1 MAVDAK
7 AVSTDKKRYNI
18 RISGLGGQG
27 VVTSAHILGAAMDNA
42 GKYASLVPF
51 FGSEKRMA
59 PVEAYV
65 RASSQPIYEVGEVV
79 YPDIIMIYHPQVV
92 THGKSYTMP
101 FYTGLKPNSLIII
114 NSDVDIL
121 DEEDKE
127 VLNRLNAKVVQ
138 FEATELAIKI
148 AGTELATNMAMM
160 GMVLGIMDLVSE
172 ENIEAAVRER
182 FLGNSFVASG
192 GTASLDS
199 AIEKKFKKKE
209 ELLSKNMEV
218 INKTFDLARSINMDT
233 DNLIIKLD
241 I

>member
-1 MAVDAK
+1 M
-7 AVSTDKKRYNI
+7 TEKKRYNI

-27 VVTSAHILGAAMDNA
+27 VVTTAHILGATMDNA

-65 RASSQPIYEVGEVV
+65 RASTQPIYEVGEVV
-79 YPDIIMIYHPQVV
+79 YPDIIMIYHSQVV

-114 NSDVDIL
+114 NTDTDVLHEDDI
-121 DEEDKE
+121 K
-127 VLNRLNAKVVQ
+127 VLKDLNAKVVQ
-138 FEATELAIKI
+138 FDATDLALQV

-160 GMVLGIMDLVSE
+160 GMLLGLTNLVTE
-172 ENIEAAVRER
+172 ENIEAAVKER
-182 FLGNSFVASG
+182 FLGTSFVASG
-192 GTASLDS
+192 GTAALDS

-209 ELLSKNMEV
+209 QLLEKNMEV
-218 INKTFDLARSINMDT
+218 INKTFEMANSVDLTT
-233 DNLIIKLD
+233 DDLVVQFKA
-241 I
+241 

>member
-1 MAVDAK
+1 MEIR
-7 AVSTDKKRYNI
+7 KRYNM

-27 VVTSAHILGAAMDNA
+27 VVTSAHILGSAMDNA
-42 GKYASLVPF
+42 GKFASLVPF

-65 RASSQPIYEVGEVV
+65 RASSEPIYEVGEVV
-79 YPDIIMIYHPQVV
+79 YPDIIMIYHSQVI

-101 FYTGLKPNSLIII
+101 FYMGLKPNSLVII
-114 NSDVDIL
+114 NSDVDVL
-121 DEEDKE
+121 DAEDKI

-138 FEATELAIKI
+138 FDATDLAIKI

-160 GMVLGIMDLVSE
+160 GMVLGITGLVNKD
-172 ENIEAAVRER
+172 NIEKAVRER

-209 ELLSKNMEV
+209 ELLEKNMAV
-218 INKTFDLARSINMDT
+218 INETFKLAESIDLNT
-233 DNLIIKLD
+233 DELIIKLD
-241 I
+241 A

>member
-1 MAVDAK
+1 MAV
-7 AVSTDKKRYNI
+7 DKKRYNM

-27 VVTSAHILGAAMDNA
+27 VVTSAHILGSAMDNA
-42 GKYASLVPF
+42 GKFASLVPF

-101 FYTGLKPNSLIII
+101 FYTGLKKNSLIII
-114 NSDVDIL
+114 NTDVDIL
-121 DEEDKE
+121 DPDDTK
-127 VLNRLNAKVVQ
+127 VLKDLGAKVVQ
-138 FEATELAIKI
+138 FNATELAIKI

-160 GMVLGIMDLVSE
+160 GMVLGITKLVSKD
-172 ENIEAAVRER
+172 NIEKAVRER

-209 ELLSKNMEV
+209 ELLQKNMEV
-218 INKTFDLARSINMDT
+218 INETFKLADSIDLNT
-233 DNLIIKLD
+233 DALIIKLD
-241 I
+241 A

>member
-1 MAVDAK
+1 MAE
-7 AVSTDKKRYNI
+7 TKRYNI

-27 VVTSAHILGAAMDNA
+27 VVTTAHILGATMDNA

-65 RASSQPIYEVGEVV
+65 RASTAPIYEVGEVV
-79 YPDIIMIYHPQVV
+79 YPDIIMIYHAQVV

-114 NSDVDIL
+114 NTDRNVL
-121 DEEDKE
+121 EPEDEK
-127 VLNRLNAKVVQ
+127 VLKDLNAKVVQ
-138 FEATELAIKI
+138 FDATALAMKI

-160 GMVLGIMDLVSE
+160 GMLLGLTGLVTE
-172 ENIEAAVRER
+172 EHIEAAVKER
-182 FLGNSFVASG
+182 FLGTSFVASG
-192 GTASLDS
+192 GTAALDS

-209 ELLSKNMEV
+209 QLLAKNMEV
-218 INKTFDLARSINMDT
+218 INATFEMAAQVDVSTDDLIVQFEV
-233 DNLIIKLD
+233 
-241 I
+241 

>member
-1 MAVDAK
+1 MSESIVNR
-7 AVSTDKKRYNI
+7 KRYNM

-27 VVTSAHILGAAMDNA
+27 VVTSAHILGASMDNA

-65 RASSQPIYEVGEVV
+65 RASSEPIYEVGEVV
-79 YPDIIMIYHPQVV
+79 YPDIIMIYHSQVV

-101 FYTGLKPNSLIII
+101 FYTGLKKDSLIII
-114 NSDVDIL
+114 NSDIDVLAD
-121 DEEDKE
+121 EDKE
-127 VLNRLNAKVVQ
+127 VLNRLNAKVIQ
-138 FEATELAIKI
+138 FEATELAMQV

-160 GMVLGIMDLVSE
+160 GMVLGVTGLVDKD
-172 ENIEAAVRER
+172 NIEAAVRER

-209 ELLSKNMEV
+209 ELLAKNMEV
-218 INKTFDLARSINMDT
+218 INKTFEMAASIDLENAP
-233 DNLIIKLD
+233 LITKIE

>member
-1 MAVDAK
+1 MA
-7 AVSTDKKRYNI
+7 TDKKRYNI

-27 VVTSAHILGAAMDNA
+27 VVTSAHILGSAMDNA

-65 RASSQPIYEVGEVV
+65 RASSEPIYEVGEVV
-79 YPDIIMIYHPQVV
+79 YPDIIMIYHSQVV

-101 FYTGLKPNSLIII
+101 FYTGLKKDSLIII
-114 NSDVDIL
+114 NSDIDVLED
-121 DEEDKE
+121 EDKD

-138 FEATELAIKI
+138 FEATELALKI

-160 GMVLGIMDLVSE
+160 GMLLGITKLVDKD
-172 ENIEAAVRER
+172 NIEKAVRER

-209 ELLSKNMEV
+209 ELLAKNMEV
-218 INKTFDLARSINMDT
+218 INKTFELAASIDLSNAPLVTKFEI
-233 DNLIIKLD
+233 
-241 I
+241 

>member
-1 MAVDAK
+1 MAE
-7 AVSTDKKRYNI
+7 KKRYNI

-27 VVTSAHILGAAMDNA
+27 VVTTAHILGATMDNA
-42 GKYASLVPF
+42 GNYASLVPF

-65 RASSQPIYEVGEVV
+65 RASTEPIYEVGEVV
-79 YPDIIMIYHPQVV
+79 YPDIILIYHSQVI

-114 NSDVDIL
+114 NTDHDVLEPEDI
-121 DEEDKE
+121 K
-127 VLNRLNAKVVQ
+127 VLKDLNAKVVQ
-138 FEATELAIKI
+138 FDATKLALDV

-160 GMVLGIMDLVSE
+160 GMLLGLTKLVTE

-182 FLGNSFVASG
+182 FLGTSFVASG
-192 GTASLDS
+192 GTAALDS

-209 ELLSKNMEV
+209 QLLAKNMEV
-218 INKTFDLARSINMDT
+218 INKTFEMANSVDMTT
-233 DNLIIKLD
+233 DELVVNFKI
-241 I
+241 

>member
-1 MAVDAK
+1 MEKV
-7 AVSTDKKRYNI
+7 RYNM

-27 VVTSAHILGAAMDNA
+27 VVTSAHILGSAMDNA

-65 RASSQPIYEVGEVV
+65 RASTHPIYEVGEVV
-79 YPDIIMIYHPQVV
+79 YPDIILIYHSQVI

-101 FYTGLKPNSLIII
+101 FYTGLKKNSLVII
-114 NSDVDIL
+114 NTDRDVLAPEDIKVL
-121 DEEDKE
+121 KE
-127 VLNRLNAKVVQ
+127 LNAKVVQ
-138 FEATELAIKI
+138 FDATQLALEI

-160 GMVLGIMDLVSE
+160 GMLLGITKLVSE
-172 ENIEAAVRER
+172 ENIEKAVRER

-209 ELLSKNMEV
+209 QLLAKNMEV
-218 INKTFDLARSINMDT
+218 INKTFELADSISLDT
-233 DNLIIKLD
+233 DELVINLIQTVAA
-241 I
+241 

>member
-1 MAVDAK
+1 MA
-7 AVSTDKKRYNI
+7 TDKKRYNI

-27 VVTSAHILGAAMDNA
+27 VVTTAHILGSTMDNA

-65 RASSQPIYEVGEVV
+65 RASSEPIYEVGEVV
-79 YPDIIMIYHPQVV
+79 YPDIIMIYHSQVV

-114 NSDVDIL
+114 NTDRDVLEPEDI
-121 DEEDKE
+121 K
-127 VLNRLNAKVVQ
+127 VLTELNAKVVQ
-138 FEATELAIKI
+138 FDATELALKV

-160 GMVLGIMDLVSE
+160 GMLLGLTKLVTT

-182 FLGNSFVASG
+182 FLGTSFVSSG
-192 GTASLDS
+192 GTAMLDS

-209 ELLSKNMEV
+209 ELLAKNMEV
-218 INKTFDLARSINMDT
+218 INKTFQMADSVDMTGSDLIVRFAI
-233 DNLIIKLD
+233 
-241 I
+241 

>member
-1 MAVDAK
+1 MA
-7 AVSTDKKRYNI
+7 TEKKRYNI

-27 VVTSAHILGAAMDNA
+27 VVTTAHILGSCLDNA

-65 RASSQPIYEVGEVV
+65 RASTQPIYEVGEVI
-79 YPDIIMIYHPQVV
+79 YPDIIMIYHSQVV

-114 NSDVDIL
+114 NTDFDVL
-121 DEEDKE
+121 TEEDE
-127 VLNRLNAKVVQ
+127 QILNDLNATVVQ
-138 FEATELAIKI
+138 FDANGLAKKI

-160 GMVLGIMDLVSE
+160 GMLLGLTGLVTTE
-172 ENIEAAVRER
+172 HIEAAVRER

-192 GTASLDS
+192 GTAMLDS

-209 ELLSKNMEV
+209 QLLEANMNV
-218 INKTFDLARSINMDT
+218 IKHTFAMADTVDITGSDLIVR
-233 DNLIIKLD
+233 LD
-241 I
+241 V